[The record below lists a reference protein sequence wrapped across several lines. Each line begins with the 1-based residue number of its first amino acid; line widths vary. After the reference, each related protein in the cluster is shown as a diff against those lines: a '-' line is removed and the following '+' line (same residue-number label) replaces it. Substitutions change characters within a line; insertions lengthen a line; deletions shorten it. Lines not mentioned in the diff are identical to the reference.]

1 RIFTKDQN
9 TEEENTEDQFLYDL
23 LFMLFKKNK
32 VEIASAITK
41 TFPFFMGLRD
51 RGFLSEQMYENF
63 LDTCA
68 NLVPVER
75 VVYDVLTELEKTFDL
90 PLLEVLFSK
99 VNMKAYPDLIEVYQS
114 FQDGLSEKLFGNTE
128 TQTQSGGARSR
139 KAISCGLVA
148 VQEDEGRES
157 EETPRLL
164 LPYDGE
170 EKSSIEYPVEHSS
183 TLTYLGTVI
192 NNPEAPQMTNEGELE
207 EAPGLLPCEQEES
220 KNVCLEK
227 CDGEEPQK
235 ASISSPRNGS
245 AVAWGFFPKHFEPIS
260 RGKGNE
266 EMTVFPRSGSLSYD
280 PETRQMTKEVPEE
293 MPDLLPAEGE
303 EGGNACLGMYDG
315 EEPQGALGSPSRSE
329 LGKAGVGAEL
339 LALGVEK
346 CSCVMCFS
354 RRVPGAQE
362 ARTESSQASDIMGKV

>member
-1 RIFTKDQN
+1 MAGGRSDLNIRIFTKDQN

-114 FQDGLSEKLFGNTE
+114 FQDALFPV
-128 TQTQSGGARSR
+128 
-139 KAISCGLVA
+139 SCGLVA

-170 EKSSIEYPVEHSS
+170 E
-183 TLTYLGTVI
+183 
-192 NNPEAPQMTNEGELE
+192 
-207 EAPGLLPCEQEES
+207 S

-245 AVAWGFFPKHFEPIS
+245 V
-260 RGKGNE
+260 
-266 EMTVFPRSGSLSYD
+266 SYD

-329 LGKAGVGAEL
+329 LVPCDPDTPQTNREDSEEL
-339 LALGVEK
+339 APTL
-346 CSCVMCFS
+346 
-354 RRVPGAQE
+354 
-362 ARTESSQASDIMGKV
+362 